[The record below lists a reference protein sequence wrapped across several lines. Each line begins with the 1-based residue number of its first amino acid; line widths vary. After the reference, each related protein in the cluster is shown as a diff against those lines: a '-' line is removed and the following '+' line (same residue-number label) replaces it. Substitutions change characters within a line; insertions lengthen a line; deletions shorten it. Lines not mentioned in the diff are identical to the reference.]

1 MAKNKVN
8 IDVKVDD
15 KGSTKKLGLESKKA
29 AKGLDDTA
37 KGARNA
43 DRNLKGAAQASS
55 NTTKNFSKMAQGT
68 GGLVAAYATLAAQ
81 IFAVTAAFG
90 FLKRAGDLAVLQ
102 AGQKAYAGA
111 TGSAMRTLANDIIA
125 ATDAQVTFQDASQ
138 AAAIG
143 VAAGLSPQQLTD
155 LGKAAKDA
163 SAILGRDVT
172 DSFNRLVRGVTKA
185 EPELL
190 DELGIILRLK
200 DASEEY
206 ARALG
211 KDASALTTFE
221 KSQAVANNV
230 LTQAEE
236 KYGRILAITGIQTN
250 KYAKLSKAFD
260 DIINK
265 IKLIAERAAGPLA
278 KLLTD
283 FPELVGLAVA
293 GFLGPVL
300 RAAIP
305 GLANLGAAAQAA
317 ADRSGAAF
325 QKAKA
330 DLDAYNRAL
339 AAAGADP
346 KARAA
351 LGKSA
356 RTSLVSGLEGVESGS
371 GTVLG
376 KLRAGDQLSNQQ
388 LGALKRQLKKR
399 NGVFKN
405 FNKKQAVAM
414 IRHLDDLM
422 LANSSATKKMAAD
435 YNKME
440 KSASA
445 AFLRLKAKGLS
456 AMDTL
461 ARGASVAG
469 AFISRAFSFLGYVGM
484 LVSIGMLIKGF
495 FSQKEATEELAS
507 STDILGDKLKSVN
520 EDLEHFVA
528 IQKEIN
534 REGSATASVIMS
546 VGRALQNIPSLDEV
560 AFEAAFVSS
569 EILPEIAKVEDEL
582 KGLEGLLATYRHPIS
597 GTATHLDPYG
607 ILAREVDKEI
617 ASTKATLE
625 ALRDPKQT
633 EALDNFLEILQKQA
647 DVLLMRSDMLLRNS
661 NEGQA
666 FLEMNR
672 KLQNGERVTQNE
684 IHDTITAYI
693 NLGKVVDERTRLNT
707 ENAKTATDLRQKMFP
722 KSEIEI
728 YIESLKKQLELE
740 GSIVASNALAAEE
753 QQKKITGLE
762 TEIDLM
768 KELRDQKI
776 RHAQE
781 TAQLEFTQLAGS
793 PMSGDFP
800 MLKKRREEME
810 KIERMQL
817 NITQMEESLALNK
830 RVAFGE
836 DGKSSPTV
844 AQLAEMEKINLE
856 IEKQTELVRRANHN
870 LSDGAKI
877 ANSMAA
883 TLESSMTTAFQGL
896 ITGTMT
902 VKQAF
907 ASMAQSILQQL
918 ARIIAEML
926 TMRVLAAMFAP
937 TIGGNSAVN
946 SAGMPVHS
954 GAPNAGANAAV
965 RGFGGPN
972 YSLTGL
978 PSNRYGGVM
987 GPNGKKMTGYSVG
1000 GIAKGPNAGYPV
1012 MMHGTEAIVP
1022 LPNGKSIPVE
1032 MKGSGASQINQ
1043 ITVNVSSDGQTTTE
1057 GGKGMDMEKLGTAV
1071 AAAVQKELQ
1080 NQKRSGGML
1089 NPYGVA

>member
-1 MAKNKVN
+1 MAKNKVQ
-8 IDVKVDD
+8 IDVNVDD
-15 KGSTKKLGLESKKA
+15 KGTTKKLGVESKKA
-29 AKGLDDTA
+29 AKGLDNTA

-43 DRNLKGAAQASS
+43 DRNLKGAANASS

-111 TGSAMRTLANDIIA
+111 TGTAMRTLANDIIA
-125 ATDAQVTFQDASQ
+125 ATDAQITFQDASQ

-190 DELGIILRLK
+190 DELGIILRLT

-211 KDASALTTFE
+211 KDANALTTFE

-283 FPELVGLAVA
+283 FPQLVGLAVA

-300 RAAIP
+300 RAAVP
-305 GLANLGAAAQAA
+305 GLANLGDAAQSA
-317 ADRSGAAF
+317 ADRSSAAF
-325 QKAKA
+325 QRAKA

-356 RTSLVSGLEGVESGS
+356 RAALISGTQGVESGS

-376 KLRAGDQLSNQQ
+376 RLRAGDQLSNQQ
-388 LGALKRQLKKR
+388 LGALKRQLKNR
-399 NGVFKN
+399 NGVFKD

-435 YNKME
+435 YNRME

-445 AFLRLKAKGLS
+445 AFLRLKTKGLS
-456 AMDTL
+456 AMNTL
-461 ARGASVAG
+461 AKGASVAG
-469 AFISRAFSFLGYVGM
+469 TVISRAFSILGYVGM
-484 LVSIGMLIKGF
+484 IASIAMLIKGF
-495 FSQKEATEELAS
+495 FSQKEATEEVAS
-507 STDILGDKLKSVN
+507 ATDILGDKLKSVN

-546 VGRALQNIPSLDEV
+546 VGRALQNIPSLDDV

-569 EILPEIAKVEDEL
+569 EILPAIAAEEARL
-582 KGLEGLLATYRHPIS
+582 KKLEGLLNEYRDPYS
-597 GTATHLDPYG
+597 GTPTVKDPFG
-607 ILAREVDKEI
+607 ELGREVDKEI

-625 ALRDPKQT
+625 SLRDPQQT
-633 EALDNFLEILQKQA
+633 EALNNFLEILQKQA

-661 NEGQA
+661 NEGKA

-672 KLQNGERVTQNE
+672 KLQNGEKVTQNE

-693 NLGKVVDERTRLNT
+693 NLGKVVDERTRLADQ
-707 ENAKTATDLRQKMFP
+707 NAKTAVDLRNKMFP
-722 KSEIEI
+722 KSDIEL
-728 YIESLKKQLELE
+728 YVETLKSQLELE
-740 GSIVASNALAAEE
+740 QAIVASNALEAEA
-753 QQKKITGLE
+753 QQKRIDGIKD
-762 TEIDLM
+762 EIGLM
-768 KELRDQKI
+768 KELNNQKI

-781 TAQLEFTQLAGS
+781 KQLLEFGQLRSS
-793 PMSGDFP
+793 PMSGEPP
-800 MLKKRREEME
+800 MLRKRREDLDKIQRME
-810 KIERMQL
+810 Q
-817 NITQMEESLALNK
+817 NIVHMRESLALK
-830 RVAFGE
+830 QKVAFE
-836 DGKSSPTV
+836 DGKSPTA
-844 AQLAEMEKINLE
+844 AQLAEIEKINLE
-856 IEKQTELVRRANHN
+856 IAKQVELVDRANHN
-870 LSDGAKI
+870 LTDGAII
-877 ANSMAA
+877 ANGLA
-883 TLESSMTTAFQGL
+883 TTFESSMTNAFQGL
-896 ITGTMT
+896 INGTMDI
-902 VKQAF
+902 KQAF

-918 ARIIAEML
+918 ARIIAEMI
-926 TMRVLAAMFAP
+926 TMRILSSMFMGGTTATSGVTMNTPAP
-937 TIGGNSAVN
+937 TL
-946 SAGMPVHS
+946 M
-954 GAPNAGANAAV
+954 
-965 RGFGGPN
+965 GPSTMVARN
-972 YSLTGL
+972 
-978 PSNRYGGVM
+978 GGVFSD
-987 GPNGKKMTGYSVG
+987 GKKMPGYSVG
-1000 GIAKGPNAGYPV
+1000 GIARGPDAGYPV

-1032 MKGSGASQINQ
+1032 MKGAGASQINQ

-1071 AAAVQKELQ
+1071 AGAVQKELQ